1 VHPNDNLARNSA
13 ATFLEEFRHEWV
25 CISQGEFDGFLRHH
39 LGEIFANAPEEEEE
53 TFHVQYH
60 RSEGAIVPPATSP
73 AADLLDQLLGK
84 ALDSGASDVHFEPD
98 PDGVNVR
105 ARIDG
110 RMTELHPLL
119 EFEMYKQLVAR
130 VKVISELNLA
140 ERRLPQDASLRLEF
154 RRRMIDMRV
163 STLPTPTGEAVVL
176 RLLDPTKRNLDLS
189 ELIVENR
196 VAELVQELFAY
207 PSGLVLV
214 TGPTGSGKT
223 TTLYGGMRSR
233 LAATPTIKLVTAEDP
248 VEYEL
253 EGVSQVQVNTTVG
266 LTYERIL
273 RSLLRQDP
281 DVLLIGEMR
290 DEESMQIGLEASL
303 TGHLVLSSLHTNNA
317 LETIMRLRQRGA
329 ENYVIAASL
338 RGIVSQRLVARLC
351 AACARPAELDARTRD
366 RLHGSGVLREGETLA
381 PSEAPGCEVCRFLG
395 RKGRVGLY
403 EVLVMTDSLREA
415 IEGGAS
421 YAGLN
426 EAIPRSSYLPMR
438 RYARHL
444 LEKGLTAVED
454 MLPLFPSAKL
464 REELDP

>member
-1 VHPNDNLARNSA
+1 
-13 ATFLEEFRHEWV
+13 
-25 CISQGEFDGFLRHH
+25 
-39 LGEIFANAPEEEEE
+39 
-53 TFHVQYH
+53 
-60 RSEGAIVPPATSP
+60 
-73 AADLLDQLLGK
+73 
-84 ALDSGASDVHFEPD
+84 
-98 PDGVNVR
+98 VNVR

-196 VAELVQELFAY
+196 VAELVEELFAY

-290 DEESMQIGLEASL
+290 DGESMQIGLEASL

-351 AACARPAELDARTRD
+351 AACARPAEMNARTQD
-366 RLHGSGVLREGETLA
+366 RLFGAGVLREGETLE

-403 EVLVMTDSLREA
+403 EVLVMTDTLREA

-421 YAGLN
+421 YSGLL